1 MALPASLSTCTVVG
15 TYVDLQGNPVR
26 GSINFT
32 PQTILKETAANVII
46 IPVVIQKTFDATGS
60 FSVVLPVT
68 NDTDVTPQP
77 FIYTIEE
84 NFTGGRTIEIALPL
98 SVAGT
103 TQNLADL
110 LPALESAEAAS
121 YVTVDQYQALLARYN
136 DAESIRV
143 LVVDAEDYVE
153 DAETYAIATA
163 DAAEKL
169 SYSNSNQ
176 MMLMGV

>member
-68 NDTDVTPQP
+68 NDNDVTPQP

-84 NFTGGRTIEIALPL
+84 NFTGGRTIQIALPL

-153 DAETYAIATA
+153 DAETYAMATA

>member
-15 TYVDLQGNPVR
+15 IYVDLVGNPVR

-32 PQTILKETAANVII
+32 PQTILKEVTANVIL
-46 IPVVIQKTFDATGS
+46 IPVVIQKTFDSTGS

-68 NDTDVTPQP
+68 SDTDVTPQP

-84 NFTGGRTIEIALPL
+84 NFTGGRTIQISLPL

-110 LPALESAEAAS
+110 LPALSSADAAS
-121 YVTVDQYQALLARYN
+121 YVSVDAYQALLARYN
-136 DAESIRV
+136 DAEGIRV
-143 LVVDAEDYVE
+143 IVVDADEYVD
-153 DAETYAIATA
+153 DAETYAS
-163 DAAEKL
+163 DASKAAGSL
-169 SYSNSNQ
+169 SNYNSNQ
-176 MMLMGV
+176 FMLMGV

>member
-1 MALPASLSTCTVVG
+1 MALPASLSTCTVIG

-32 PQTILKETAANVII
+32 PQTILKETTANVII
-46 IPVVIQKTFDATGS
+46 IPVVIQKTFDSTGS
-60 FSVVLPVT
+60 FSITLPVT
-68 NDTDVTPQP
+68 SDTDVTPQP

-110 LPALESAEAAS
+110 LPALGSAEAAA
-121 YVTVDQYQALLARYN
+121 YVSVDAYQALLARYN
-136 DAESIRV
+136 DAENIRV
-143 LVVDAEDYVE
+143 IVVDAEDYVAS
-153 DAETYAIATA
+153 AESYAT
-163 DAAEKL
+163 DAAEASEIL
-169 SYSNSNQ
+169 SNYNSNQ
-176 MMLMGV
+176 FMLMGV

>member
-1 MALPASLSTCTVVG
+1 MALPGSLSTCTVQG
-15 TYVDLQGNPVR
+15 TYVDLSGNPVR

-68 NDTDVTPQP
+68 SDTDVIPQP

-110 LPALESAEAAS
+110 LPALDSVEAAS
-121 YVTVDQYQALLARYN
+121 YVTLDQYQALLTRYN

-143 LVVDAEDYVE
+143 LVVDADESAA
-153 DAETYAIATA
+153 DAEAYAA
-163 DAAEKL
+163 DAATAADEIALFNAK
-169 SYSNSNQ
+169 Q

>member
-15 TYVDLQGNPVR
+15 TYVDLSGNPVR

-32 PQTILKETAANVII
+32 PQTILKETTANVII

-68 NDTDVTPQP
+68 NDTDVIPQP
-77 FIYTIEE
+77 FVYTIEE

-110 LPALESAEAAS
+110 LPALDSAEAAS
-121 YVTVDQYQALLARYN
+121 YMTLDQYQALLTRYN
-136 DAESIRV
+136 NAESIRV
-143 LVVDAEDYVE
+143 LVVDADESAD
-153 DAETYAIATA
+153 DADSYANDASRAADEIA
-163 DAAEKL
+163 L
-169 SYSNSNQ
+169 FNSKQ

>member
-15 TYVDLQGNPVR
+15 TYVDLSGNPVR
-26 GSINFT
+26 GSLNIT
-32 PQTILKETAANVII
+32 PQTILKETTANVII
-46 IPVVIQKTFDATGS
+46 MPVVIQKTFDATGS

-77 FIYTIEE
+77 FIYTFEE
-84 NFTGGRTIEIALPL
+84 NFTSGRTIELALPL

-121 YVTVDQYQALLARYN
+121 FVTVDQYQALLTRYN
-136 DAESIRV
+136 DAENIRV
-143 LVVDAEDYVE
+143 LVVDADEEAD
-153 DAETYAIATA
+153 DADSHATDAATA
-163 DAAEKL
+163 ASAL
-169 SYSNSNQ
+169 ATYNSNQ
-176 MMLMGV
+176 LMMMGV

>member
-15 TYVDLQGNPVR
+15 TYVDLVGNPVR

-32 PQTILKETAANVII
+32 PQTILKETTANVII
-46 IPVVIQKTFDATGS
+46 IPVVIQKTFDSTGS

-68 NDTDVTPQP
+68 SDTDVTPQP

-84 NFTGGRTIEIALPL
+84 NFTGGRTIQISLPL

-110 LPALESAEAAS
+110 LPALSSADAAS
-121 YVTVDQYQALLARYN
+121 YVSVDAYQALLARYN
-136 DAESIRV
+136 DAEGIRV
-143 LVVDAEDYVE
+143 IVVDADEFVD
-153 DAETYAIATA
+153 DAQGYAS
-163 DAAEKL
+163 DASKAAGSLEN
-169 SYSNSNQ
+169 YNTNQ
-176 MMLMGV
+176 FMLMGV